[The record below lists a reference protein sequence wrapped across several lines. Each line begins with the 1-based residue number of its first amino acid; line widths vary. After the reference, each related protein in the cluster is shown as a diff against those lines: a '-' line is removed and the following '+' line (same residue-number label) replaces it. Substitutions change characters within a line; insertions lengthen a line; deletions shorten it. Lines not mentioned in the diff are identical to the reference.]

1 MVIGPYN
8 RLCFSATS
16 FSLLQLLK
24 TYLFY
29 ALCNFPSSRLCGHAQ
44 LSQAVF
50 STLVN
55 LSTIP
60 LLALLL
66 ADVFLYF
73 VSAMLNKLVRN
84 GFYLAHIKWLGNK
97 TCLVLP
103 GKLTV

>member
-1 MVIGPYN
+1 MLLCYLFLLVAAVEDIFI
-8 RLCFSATS
+8 LCFVQLAV
-16 FSLLQLLK
+16 FASL
-24 TYLFY
+24 
-29 ALCNFPSSRLCGHAQ
+29 CHAQ

-73 VSAMLNKLVRN
+73 ISAMLNKLVRN